1 MWASPGRPHLAF
13 SAQPQEVAL
22 PGGTP
27 RGWSPSRWSPQRYL
41 AAPTCALV
49 PEAGALG
56 GGRGASCARGAG
68 AGRAAWSGPVPR
80 ASSFRAQPRRAELL
94 PRLGLP
100 PLPGSASLGLPP
112 SSSSSLKRSSSSLA
126 AWRPWRHGYARRT
139 AAAARPSSSVPPA
152 SNWASRAR
160 TSALR

>member
-1 MWASPGRPHLAF
+1 MWASPSWPPLAF
-13 SAQPQEVAL
+13 SAQPPEVAL

-27 RGWSPSRWSPQRYL
+27 PGWARSRWSPQGYL

-49 PEAGALG
+49 PEAGPLG

-80 ASSFRAQPRRAELL
+80 ASSFRAQPGQAELL

-100 PLPGSASLGLPP
+100 P
-112 SSSSSLKRSSSSLA
+112 SSSSSVKRSSSSLA

-152 SNWASRAR
+152 SNWASRAH

>member
-1 MWASPGRPHLAF
+1 MGLSWPASPGLLRPA
-13 SAQPQEVAL
+13 
-22 PGGTP
+22 PGGRTP
-27 RGWSPSRWSPQRYL
+27 RGNSAGVVAEQVVS
-41 AAPTCALV
+41 AALPRGPHVRAR
-49 PEAGALG
+49 PG
-56 GGRGASCARGAG
+56 GGGFGRGAGRQLRARGGGGARSVVRAG
-68 AGRAAWSGPVPR
+68 PASLFLPRPAPPGRAPPPARPSSPPR
-80 ASSFRAQPRRAELL
+80 
-94 PRLGLP
+94 
-100 PLPGSASLGLPP
+100 LGLPP